1 MAVEKQIWPFDLDS
15 IPTQE
20 KVGQLFMIAVFIND
34 TESEIQQ
41 TEELIRQYNIGAV
54 CFFHSRA
61 SAATNF
67 EGKKVVVRNEQS
79 YEQLRYL
86 IKRYQ
91 AAAYIPLLVAMD
103 DEWCLA
109 MRIENTP
116 QYPYGITLGALSE
129 ENDDLI
135 HLLGQHIA
143 KDCLEAG
150 IHWNLAPV
158 ADININPKNP
168 VIGYRSFGEDKEQ
181 VLAKVNAYISGMQSL
196 GVLNAIKHFP
206 GHGDTDMDSHL
217 DLPVIG
223 KTKKQLD
230 ESELYPFQKLI
241 TSAQVNAVMVA
252 HLLLPG
258 IDDNNPTTTS
268 RKIVTHLLREELDF
282 KGVIISD
289 ALNMHA
295 VSKKYDEKGRLDW
308 EAFNAGMDMFC
319 FPEFPEEGIL
329 KITEKASE
337 AAVNER
343 LRRVWE
349 LKKTVFDKPKEE
361 AFPFY
366 NPEAL
371 NRKIA
376 RKSLTVI
383 GGRDEQS
390 LEKSNDNIIIS
401 VGKLDNLYFPENLAQ
416 EGNFEHFQFGQKVAE
431 EWDSEQSTLLALYP
445 RFVKPKNQFG
455 FTKEEIEFVNR
466 AIASKN
472 CLLYLFGNPYVLNL
486 FPESYQGKIVVVYQ
500 DFTTFQSVAAEHFN
514 GGFIAEGKL
523 PFTLKRNR
531 L

>member
-1 MAVEKQIWPFDLDS
+1 MAVEKQPWSFDLDS

-41 TEELIRQYNIGAV
+41 TEELIRRYNIGAV

-67 EGKKVVVRNEQS
+67 EGKKAVVRNENS
-79 YEQLRYL
+79 YEQLLYL
-86 IKRYQ
+86 IKRYKS
-91 AAAYIPLLVAMD
+91 AAKIPLLVAMD
-103 DEWCLA
+103 AEWGLA

-116 QYPYGITLGALSE
+116 QYPYGITLGALPE
-129 ENDDLI
+129 GDNDLI
-135 HLLGQHIA
+135 HLMGQHIA

-158 ADININPKNP
+158 VDINVNPNNP

-181 VLAKVNAYISGMQSL
+181 VLAKAQAYISGMKSL

-217 DLPVIG
+217 DLPVIA
-223 KTKKQLD
+223 KAKEQL
-230 ESELYPFQKLI
+230 EEAELYPFEKLI
-241 TSAQVNAVMVA
+241 TSENVDAVMVA
-252 HLLLPG
+252 HLLLPAL
-258 IDDNNPTTTS
+258 DDHNPTTTS
-268 RKIVTHLLREELDF
+268 KKIVSDILRKELDF
-282 KGVIISD
+282 EGVIISD

-295 VSKKYDEKGRLDW
+295 VSKKFDEKGRLDW
-308 EAFNAGMDMFC
+308 EAFDAGMDMFC
-319 FPEFPEEGIL
+319 FPEYPKEGIL
-329 KITEKASE
+329 KIAQNASIE
-337 AAVNER
+337 AIDGR

-349 LKKTVFDKPKEE
+349 LKQTVFDMPIEE
-361 AFPFY
+361 VFPFY
-366 NPEAL
+366 NPEEL
-371 NRKIA
+371 NGKIA

-383 GGRDEQS
+383 DGKHWETLDS
-390 LEKSNDNIIIS
+390 SKSGSIIS
-401 VGKLDNLYFPENLAQ
+401 VGKQDNLHFSETLSQQSNLQ
-416 EGNFEHFQFGQKVAE
+416 HFSFEPKTLEEWNFEQT
-431 EWDSEQSTLLALYP
+431 TLLALYP
-445 RFVKPKNQFG
+445 RFAKPKNQFG

-466 AIASKN
+466 AMARKN

-486 FPESYQGKIVVVYQ
+486 FPESYQAKIVVVYQ
-500 DFTTFQSVAAEHFN
+500 DFTAFQSVAIEHFN
-514 GGFIAEGKL
+514 GEFKAQGKL

>member
-1 MAVEKQIWPFDLDS
+1 
-15 IPTQE
+15 QE

-34 TESEIQQ
+34 TESEIQK
-41 TEELIRQYNIGAV
+41 TEQLIRHYNIGAL

-67 EGKKVVVRNEQS
+67 EGKKAVVRNEQS
-79 YEQLRYL
+79 YEQLLYL

-91 AAAYIPLLVAMD
+91 AAAKIPLLVAID
-103 DEWCLA
+103 AEWGLA

-129 ENDDLI
+129 NENDLI

-158 ADININPKNP
+158 VDININPNNP
-168 VIGYRSFGEDKEQ
+168 VIGYRSFGEDKAQ
-181 VLAKVNAYISGMQSL
+181 VLAKANAYISGMQSL

-217 DLPVIG
+217 DLPLISKS
-223 KTKKQLD
+223 KTQL
-230 ESELYPFQKLI
+230 EQEELFPFQKLV
-241 TSAQVNAVMVA
+241 TSANVDAVMVA
-252 HLLLPG
+252 HLLLPAL
-258 IDDNNPTTTS
+258 DDSNPTTTS
-268 RKIVTHLLREELDF
+268 KKIVTEVLRKGLGFE
-282 KGVIISD
+282 GVIISD

-295 VSKKYDEKGRLDW
+295 VSKKFKEKGRLEW
-308 EAFNAGMDMFC
+308 EAFQAGMDMFC

-329 KITEKASE
+329 KIAENASE
-337 AAVNER
+337 EAVDER

-349 LKKTVFDKPKEE
+349 LKRTAFDIPKEE
-361 AFPFY
+361 AFLFY
-366 NPEAL
+366 NPEEL

-383 GGRDEQS
+383 RGQDNQS
-390 LEKSNDNIIIS
+390 PEKLKNSIIIS
-401 VGKLDNLYFPENLAQ
+401 VGKLDNLHFSETLAQ
-416 EGNFEHFQFGQKVAE
+416 EANFEHFEFEPKITD
-431 EWDSEQSTLLALYP
+431 EWNWEQSTVLALYP
-445 RFVKPKNQFG
+445 RFAKPKNQFG
-455 FTKEEIEFVNR
+455 FSTEEIAFVKQG
-466 AIASKN
+466 ITSKK
-472 CLLYLFGNPYVLNL
+472 CTLYLFGNPYVLNL
-486 FPESYQGKIVVVYQ
+486 FPESPQAKIVVVYQ
-500 DFTTFQSVAAEHFN
+500 DFTSFQSGAVAHFN
-514 GGFIAEGKL
+514 GAFKAEGKL